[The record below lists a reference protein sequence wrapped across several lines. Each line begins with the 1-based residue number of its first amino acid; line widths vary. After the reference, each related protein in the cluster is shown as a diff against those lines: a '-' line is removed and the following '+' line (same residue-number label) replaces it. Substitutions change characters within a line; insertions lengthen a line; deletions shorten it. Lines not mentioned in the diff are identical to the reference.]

1 VNFIVVRVG
10 VPASQVFFWYL
21 DENVRNIALFS
32 TILSILSVFA
42 LVVFIIGLG
51 FFSRYVIGRL
61 VINTVEK
68 ILSRLPFINTVYR
81 WVKQIVDTFTQQQ
94 KTVFQEVVLI
104 QYPRRG
110 VWAVGFRTSETR
122 AEIQAKTGLQ
132 LSNIF
137 VPTTPNPTSG
147 FLLLV
152 PSDEVIPLEM
162 SVSDGM
168 KLIISGGAVA
178 PPTRPATPSKK
189 NDSTPS
195 SSPTRRTQP
204 GRDLRRRRRDR
215 HHPRQRPLPA
225 IPLTPQPAPHR
236 GPIPKK
242 SSLPLLPTSTNP

>member
-1 VNFIVVRVG
+1 MLRNLRNAFFTGLVLLLPLGVTYIVVNFIVVRVG

-32 TILSILSVFA
+32 TILSILSVLA

-178 PPTRPATPSKK
+178 PPYETNDPVEKERLDSLVLPPGEVPGPEAAFREGGEPRPSLDAGSSRPS
-189 NDSTPS
+189 P
-195 SSPTRRTQP
+195 
-204 GRDLRRRRRDR
+204 
-215 HHPRQRPLPA
+215 
-225 IPLTPQPAPHR
+225 
-236 GPIPKK
+236 
-242 SSLPLLPTSTNP
+242 